1 MNKCKVG
8 VLGIGRGSMVWRY
21 CKDADNAEIV
31 AICDKWKEGLEKVS
45 KKLDS
50 KEITYYTDYEEFL
63 KEVKQHE

>member
-50 KEITYYTDYEEFL
+50 KEIT
-63 KEVKQHE
+63 